1 MMDDNALYEFMD
13 QNFEYVFK
21 FGKHFKPINIIIFK
35 TILIKINLNQSTKLW
50 LEPYTL

>member
-13 QNFEYVFK
+13 QNFEYVLK

-35 TILIKINLNQSTKLW
+35 MIKFYFLNQSTKLW
-50 LEPYTL
+50 LEPYIS